1 MKLLEH
7 TYMNFLFMTRD
18 LIDAGIVWFESL
30 EVDEDR
36 EGNIP
41 LPSYY
46 KLAEVTGDAIAN
58 IVK

>member
-1 MKLLEH
+1 
-7 TYMNFLFMTRD
+7 MNFLFMTRD